1 MIQDSILALMNKQ
14 DLTFDEAEQVVDE
27 IMGGRST
34 DIQIGAFLTA
44 LALKGA
50 TNEEFAGAT
59 KGMRKHC
66 DKFLDDEDVLEI
78 VGTGGDKSNTFNV
91 STAAA
96 IVLAAA
102 GVKVAK
108 HGNRAATSN
117 CGTADVLEALG
128 VKLAIP
134 PERNKY
140 VLEQTNFC
148 FLFAQNY
155 HLVTRYLAPIRRQ
168 LPRETAF
175 DILRPL
181 IDYAGSSMQLIG
193 VNDEQFV
200 EPIARVLTRLGSK
213 RCMIVYS
220 EDCLDEISCGGKTV
234 VCESINGKFRNYSLS
249 PKQIGMEIN
258 SKEDLAGGAPKVN
271 AAILNSVFAGEKG
284 PQRNAVVFSAAL
296 ALHLVKDI
304 SMEEGVRIAEEILDS
319 GKAAE
324 VLKEVVE
331 LTIEI

>member
-1 MIQDSILALMNKQ
+1 MIQDSIISLMNKQ
-14 DLTFDEAEQVVDE
+14 DLSFEEAEQVVDE
-27 IMGGRST
+27 ILSGRST
-34 DIQIGAFLTA
+34 DIQIGAFLAA

-50 TNEEFAGAT
+50 TIEEFAGAT
-59 KGMRKHC
+59 KGMRNHC

-134 PERNKY
+134 PERNKL

-155 HLVTRYLAPIRRQ
+155 HLVTRYLAPVRRQ
-168 LPRETAF
+168 LPLDTAF
-175 DILRPL
+175 DILRPA

-193 VNDEQFV
+193 VTDERFV
-200 EPIARVLTRLGSK
+200 EPLARVLTRLGSK

-220 EDCLDEISCGGKTV
+220 EDCLDEISCGGKTI
-234 VCESINGKFRNYSLS
+234 VCESIDGKFRTYTLS
-249 PKQIGMEIN
+249 PKQIGMEPN
-258 SKEDLAGGAPKVN
+258 TKEDLAGGAPKVN
-271 AAILNSVFAGEKG
+271 AAILNEVFAGEKG
-284 PQRNAVVFSAAL
+284 PRRNAVVFSAAL
-296 ALHLVKDI
+296 ALHLVQDI
-304 SMEEGVRIAEEILDS
+304 SMEEGVRIAEEILDT

-324 VLKEVVE
+324 VLKEVVD
-331 LTIEI
+331 LTVEI